1 MNYYL
6 RLLAGIWLA
15 SLLMDVSPAASTALV
30 AHGEQ
35 WRYRKGTNAPQ
46 ANWKTT
52 PDASL
57 DATWATGPGGFGYG
71 DSDDATA
78 LGDMQN
84 RYTTVYIRRTFTVTN
99 ALNTNLNI
107 LLTMDWDD
115 GFVAYLD
122 GVELQR
128 SQAPGAIGTEP
139 AYNVSASGTHEASGG
154 GSGAQPAV
162 TYNLGAVGS
171 RLDPG
176 PHILAILGLNDS
188 SGSSDLS
195 LIADLAVGDAPPVP
209 PGTIATNTT
218 WTLANGP
225 YVISNNITVL
235 PGVTLTVEPGV
246 SVLVNNSLGIL
257 INGRLIAEGTPAQ
270 RIRFA
275 RNTGAS
281 GWDGFRFED
290 NTQESRLVNVDMDG
304 ANSDGQAIYTDNSI
318 VWFENMTW
326 TNQTVQVL
334 DYNTTSLVLRG
345 CVIPS
350 VQGTELVH
358 FAGSVPGYAI
368 MESNVFGS
376 TISGYA
382 DVIDFTGGNRPG
394 PILQFMY
401 NTMIGTSDDQLDL
414 DSTDAHIEGNVFMN
428 AHKNNTSDSLSFCVT
443 SGKDNA
449 NTSELTIVRNLF
461 YNFDHAILIKGEGFG
476 TIINN
481 TIIGGTWA
489 FMSFNE
495 PGRGQPDGR
504 GAYLDGNIFWNP
516 AGFNGSNFAN
526 VPTNLTFQ
534 LTVNRSILPGTAV
547 YPGFGRLNL
556 DPRLVNT
563 TNVTD
568 PRVDFQLLPDSPALG
583 TGPNELDMGAF
594 VASGA
599 SISGEPASPSE
610 RSTATLT
617 VNGPGVVSFRYRVNE
632 SPYSVELPIS
642 SLPSGRQIA
651 LSNLNNGSY
660 TVYVIGK
667 NSAGIWQ
674 STNTPTASRSWTVS
688 LPPDTDG
695 DGIPDGWETAHG
707 LDPDNPSDATAD
719 PDADGASNY
728 QEYVAGTHP
737 RDSSSVLRVISS
749 TKNDGVFT
757 IEFFAVAGRT
767 YTLYYNPS
775 LQGGGG
781 WPILRT
787 IAPQSTSGV
796 IQVQDVAA
804 GGQRRF
810 YRLGTRLP

>member
-1 MNYYL
+1 MKFYP
-6 RLLAGIWLA
+6 RFVAGIA
-15 SLLMDVSPAASTALV
+15 LLLSSFSQAATTTLV
-30 AHGEQ
+30 GHGEQ
-35 WRYRKGTNAPQ
+35 WHYRKGTNAPQ
-46 ANWKTT
+46 ANWKTVA
-52 PDASL
+52 DASL
-57 DATWATGPGGFGYG
+57 DATWSTGPGGFGYG
-71 DSDDATA
+71 DSDDITV
-78 LGDMQN
+78 LSDMQN

-99 ALNTNLNI
+99 APDTNQNI

-122 GVELQR
+122 GAEVQR
-128 SQAPGAIGTEP
+128 SQAPGSVGTEP
-139 AYNVSASGTHEASGG
+139 AFNATASGTHEASGG
-154 GSGAQPAV
+154 GSGAQPAA
-162 TYNLGAVGS
+162 TYNLGSVGS

-176 PHILAILGLNDS
+176 LHILAIIGLNDS

-195 LIADLAVGDAPPVP
+195 LIADLVVGDAPPVP

-218 WTLANGP
+218 WTLANSP
-225 YVISNNITVL
+225 YVISNNITVAA
-235 PGVTLTVEPGV
+235 GATLTVEPGV
-246 SVLVNNSLGIL
+246 TVLVNNSLGIL
-257 INGRLIAEGTPAQ
+257 VNGRLIAEGTPAQ

-275 RNTGAS
+275 RNAGAAS
-281 GWDGFRFED
+281 WDGLRFEG

-304 ANSDGQAIYTDNSI
+304 ANSDGHAIHTANSI

-326 TNQTVQVL
+326 TNQTVQVI
-334 DYNTTSLVLRG
+334 DFNTSSLVLRG
-345 CVIPS
+345 SVIPS

-358 FAGSVPGYAI
+358 FSGSIPGYAI

-401 NTMIGTSDDQLDL
+401 NTMIGTADDELDL

-428 AHKNNTSDSLSFCVT
+428 AHKNNTSSSLSHCVT
-443 SGKDNA
+443 TGKDNN

-481 TIIGGTWA
+481 TFVGATWA
-489 FMSFNE
+489 FISFNE
-495 PGRGQPDGR
+495 PGRGQPDGE
-504 GAYLDGNIFWNP
+504 GAYIDGNVFWNP
-516 AGFNGSNFAN
+516 SGFNGSNFAN

-534 LTVNRSILPGTAV
+534 LTVNRSILPGVTV
-547 YPGFGRLNL
+547 YPGFGQLNV

-568 PRVDFQLLPDSPALG
+568 PRIDFQLLPDSPAIG
-583 TGPNELDMGAF
+583 TGPNGLDMGAF

-599 SISGEPASPSE
+599 SISGEPASPSDK
-610 RSTATLT
+610 STATLT

-632 SPYSVELPIS
+632 GAYSAELPIAS
-642 SLPSGRQIA
+642 MASGRQIA
-651 LSNLNNGSY
+651 LSNLNDGAY
-660 TVYVIGK
+660 TVCVIGK

-674 STNTPTASRSWTVS
+674 STNMPTVSRSWTVS

-695 DGIPDGWETAHG
+695 DGIPDGWEIAYG

-737 RDSSSVLRVISS
+737 NDSGSVLRVISS
-749 TKNDGVFT
+749 TKNASVFT
-757 IEFFAVAGRT
+757 IEFFAVAGRG
-767 YTLYYNPS
+767 YTLYYNTS
-775 LQGGGG
+775 LSSGGG

-787 IAPQSTSGV
+787 IPPQSASGI
-796 IQVQDVAA
+796 IQVQDIAA
-804 GGQRRF
+804 GGERRI
-810 YRLGTRLP
+810 YRLGTALP

>member
-1 MNYYL
+1 MNCYL

-15 SLLMDVSPAASTALV
+15 SLLWDVSHAASTALV
-30 AHGEQ
+30 AHGDQ

-46 ANWKTT
+46 ANWKTAA
-52 PDASL
+52 DASL

-71 DSDDATA
+71 DSDDATV
-78 LGDMQN
+78 LSDMQN

-99 ALNTNLNI
+99 ALDTNQNI

-122 GVELQR
+122 GTELQR
-128 SQAPGAIGTEP
+128 SQAPGSVGTEP
-139 AYNVSASGTHEASGG
+139 AFNATASATHEASGG
-154 GSGAQPAV
+154 GSGAQPAM
-162 TYNLGAVGS
+162 TYNLGSIGS
-171 RLDPG
+171 RLDVG
-176 PHILAILGLNDS
+176 SHVLAIIGLNDS

-218 WTLANGP
+218 WTLANSP
-225 YVISNNITVL
+225 YVISNNITVAASA
-235 PGVTLTVEPGV
+235 TLTVEPGV
-246 SVLVNNSLGIL
+246 TVLVNNSLGIL
-257 INGRLIAEGTPAQ
+257 INGRLLAEGTPTQ

-275 RNTGAS
+275 RNTGAAS
-281 GWDGFRFED
+281 WDGLRFEG

-304 ANSDGQAIYTDNSI
+304 ANSDGHAIHTANSI

-326 TNQTVQVL
+326 TNQTVQVI
-334 DYNTTSLVLRG
+334 DYNTSSLVLRG

-358 FAGSVPGYAI
+358 FSGSVPGYAI

-449 NTSELTIVRNLF
+449 NTSELTIVRNIF

-495 PGRGQPDGR
+495 PSRGQPDGR

-547 YPGFGRLNL
+547 YPGFGRLNV

-568 PRVDFQLLPDSPALG
+568 PRVDFQLLSDSPAIG
-583 TGPNELDMGAF
+583 TGPNGLDMGAF

-610 RSTATLT
+610 LSTATLT

-632 SPYSVELPIS
+632 GPYSVELPIS
-642 SLPSGRQIA
+642 NIATGRQIA
-651 LSNLNNGSY
+651 LSNLTDGAY

-674 STNTPTASRSWTVS
+674 STNAPTASRSWTVA
-688 LPPDTDG
+688 LPPDSDG
-695 DGIPDGWETAHG
+695 DGMPDGWETANG
-707 LDPDNPSDATAD
+707 FDPNNSSDAAAD
-719 PDADGASNY
+719 ADMDGASNY
-728 QEYVAGTHP
+728 EEFVAGTDPRHP
-737 RDSSSVLRVISS
+737 GSVLRVISS
-749 TKNDGVFT
+749 TKNGNVYT
-757 IEFFAVAGRT
+757 IEFFAVAGKT
-767 YTLYYNPS
+767 YRLQYRIS
-775 LQGGGG
+775 LNSGG
-781 WPILRT
+781 WATLRT
-787 IAPQSTSGV
+787 LDAQSSSGV
-796 IQVQDVAA
+796 VQVQDTAA
-804 GGQRRF
+804 GGVQRF
-810 YRLGTRLP
+810 YRLQTTSP

>member
-1 MNYYL
+1 MKFCP
-6 RLLAGIWLA
+6 RFVAGVVLLLSSFSQAA
-15 SLLMDVSPAASTALV
+15 TTTQVS
-30 AHGEQ
+30 HGEQ
-35 WRYRKGTNAPQ
+35 WHYRKGTNAPQ
-46 ANWKTT
+46 ANWKTAT
-52 PDASL
+52 DASL
-57 DATWATGPGGFGYG
+57 DTTWATGPGGLGYG
-71 DSDDATA
+71 DGDDATV
-78 LGDMQN
+78 LSDMQN

-99 ALNTNLNI
+99 ALDTNQNI

-122 GVELQR
+122 GAELQR
-128 SQAPGAIGTEP
+128 SQAPGSVGTEP
-139 AYNVSASGTHEASGG
+139 AFNATASGTHEASGG
-154 GSGAQPAV
+154 GSGAQPAT
-162 TYNLGAVGS
+162 TYNLGSVGS

-176 PHILAILGLNDS
+176 LHILAIIGLNDS

-195 LIADLAVGDAPPVP
+195 LIADLVVGDAPPVP

-218 WTLANGP
+218 WTLANSP
-225 YVISNNITVL
+225 YVISNNITVTA
-235 PGVTLTVEPGV
+235 GATLTVEPGV
-246 SVLVNNSLGIL
+246 TVLVNNSLGIL
-257 INGRLIAEGTPAQ
+257 VNGRLIAEGTPAQ

-281 GWDGFRFED
+281 SWDGFRFEG

-304 ANSDGQAIYTDNSI
+304 ANSDGHAIHTANSI

-326 TNQTVQVL
+326 TNQTVQVI
-334 DYNTTSLVLRG
+334 DYNSSSLVLRG

-358 FAGSVPGYAI
+358 FSGSVPGYAI

-449 NTSELTIVRNLF
+449 NTSELTIVRNVF

-516 AGFNGSNFAN
+516 PGFNGSNFAN

-534 LTVNRSILPGTAV
+534 LTVNRSILPGSTV
-547 YPGFGRLNL
+547 YPGSGRLNVDPHL
-556 DPRLVNT
+556 VNATNVSNPRL
-563 TNVTD
+563 
-568 PRVDFQLLPDSPALG
+568 DFQLQPDSPAIG
-583 TGPNELDMGAF
+583 TGPNGLDMGAF

-599 SISGEPASPSE
+599 SISGEPASPSDQS
-610 RSTATLT
+610 RATLT
-617 VNGPGVVSFRYRVNE
+617 INGPGAVSFRYRVNE
-632 SPYSVELPIS
+632 GPYSAELPITD
-642 SLPSGRQIA
+642 LANGRQIA
-651 LSNLNNGSY
+651 LSNLNDGAY

-674 STNTPTASRSWTVS
+674 STNTPTVSRSWTVS
-688 LPPDTDG
+688 LPADTDG
-695 DGIPDGWETAHG
+695 DGIPDSWETAHG
-707 LDPDNPSDATAD
+707 LDLGNPSDAIAD
-719 PDADGASNY
+719 PDADGASSY
-728 QEYVAGTHP
+728 QEYVMGTHP
-737 RDSSSVLRVISS
+737 NDSASVLRVISS
-749 TKNDGVFT
+749 TKSGSVFT
-757 IEFFAVAGRT
+757 IEFFAVAGRG
-767 YTLYYNPS
+767 YTLYYNTALNS
-775 LQGGGG
+775 GGA
-781 WPILRT
+781 WPVLRT
-787 IAPQSTSGV
+787 IPPQSTSGV
-796 IQVQDVAA
+796 IQIQDIAA
-804 GGQRRF
+804 GGQRRL
-810 YRLGTRLP
+810 YRLGTALP